1 MPTNTKR
8 RILAIDD
15 TPLNLVALGGALEVE
30 FDLQIATS
38 GESGIALATQNPP
51 DLILLDVMMPD
62 VDGFETCRR
71 LKADPKLGQIPVIFL
86 TALNDTESESTGLT
100 LGAADYITKPINVT
114 TAKHRIRNL
123 IEREAMHRELALQR
137 EQLHQFA
144 FFDTLTKLPNRRL
157 LNDRLAQALANSKR
171 SGHYGALM
179 FLDLDNFKPLNDQHG
194 HAVGD
199 LLLEDVAVRLKGC
212 VREVDTVARFG
223 GDEFVVMLADLGAS
237 QAESVAQATI
247 IAEKI
252 RLALSLPYT
261 LALERPGQPRAMI
274 EHHCTASIGVCLLR
288 HQDGCQGDFLKW
300 ADAAMYLAKG
310 AGRNQIH
317 FCAPNASQTSRPGK

>member
-1 MPTNTKR
+1 
-8 RILAIDD
+8 
-15 TPLNLVALGGALEVE
+15 
-30 FDLQIATS
+30 
-38 GESGIALATQNPP
+38 
-51 DLILLDVMMPD
+51 
-62 VDGFETCRR
+62 
-71 LKADPKLGQIPVIFL
+71 
-86 TALNDTESESTGLT
+86 
-100 LGAADYITKPINVT
+100 
-114 TAKHRIRNL
+114 
-123 IEREAMHRELALQR
+123 
-137 EQLHQFA
+137 
-144 FFDTLTKLPNRRL
+144 
-157 LNDRLAQALANSKR
+157 
-171 SGHYGALM
+171 
-179 FLDLDNFKPLNDQHG
+179 
-194 HAVGD
+194 
-199 LLLEDVAVRLKGC
+199 
-212 VREVDTVARFG
+212 VARFG